1 MANLVDGK
9 KEESVSFDDIL
20 VDLGDFGRYQKM
32 AYFLL
37 FLPTIFSAMQ
47 KQAWVFLGAKA
58 PHRCKVR
65 RISHSCILLL
75 TRNISPQ

>member
-9 KEESVSFDDIL
+9 KEEPVSFDDIL
-20 VDLGDFGRYQKM
+20 VDLGDFGRYQKT

-58 PHRCKVR
+58 PHRCRVSFQQIR
-65 RISHSCILLL
+65 YW
-75 TRNISPQ
+75 

>member
-9 KEESVSFDDIL
+9 KEKSVSFDDLL
-20 VDLGDFGRYQKM
+20 VELGDFGRYQKT

-37 FLPTIFSAMQ
+37 FIPTIFSAMQ

-58 PHRCKVR
+58 PHRCRVR
-65 RISHSCILLL
+65 QELLVDQILTLRSL
-75 TRNISPQ
+75 G